1 MTNHSNLITQ
11 YNTMLPVRFLDAMV
25 ELPALS
31 LLPAYSNAFK
41 PTLNFK
47 LTLSVDTALIPV
59 ALPFF
64 SFLVVVIFPSKPP
77 L

>member
-1 MTNHSNLITQ
+1 
-11 YNTMLPVRFLDAMV
+11 MLPVSFLDAMV
-25 ELPALS
+25 ELPALF

-59 ALPFF
+59 CFTLF
-64 SFLVVVIFPSKPP
+64 SFLVVIILPSK
-77 L
+77 LLL